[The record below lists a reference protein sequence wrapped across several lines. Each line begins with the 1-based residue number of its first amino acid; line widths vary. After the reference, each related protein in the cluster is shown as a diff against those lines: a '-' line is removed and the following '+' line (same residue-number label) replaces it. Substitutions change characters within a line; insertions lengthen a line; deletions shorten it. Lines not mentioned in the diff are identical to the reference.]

1 MSGVLDSYGG
11 PTTVGIVLGLIVLL
25 SFGGLTALVWD
36 DRLNGTNATALV
48 ELLQEQEQ
56 EIQVLKNQKAWKEE
70 ELLKQD
76 QRKLM
81 TKEIASLEKMA
92 SSLVLKKEQ
101 LQKGI
106 EEEEAHL
113 EELKK
118 EKLEYRDVYRVY
130 ERKRAAGEKY
140 KSIALKNGKEL
151 KNVEITKVYPDRVSF
166 STEFGSSSK
175 TWEMLP
181 DEWGERF
188 QVGEGE
194 LEVYNAMSERVRSER
209 VKQIKSL
216 AEARQKEQ
224 EAHHLNRRLKT
235 VIREIKSLE
244 LDVENAKGS
253 IKRHSAKIDEY
264 RRRGQIAREKGNL
277 TSYKVVIQNS
287 ESVVS
292 RLSGGLNRANQKLSD
307 LRTEK
312 AQLERKASQQ

>member
-1 MSGVLDSYGG
+1 M
-11 PTTVGIVLGLIVLL
+11 TVGIVLGLIVLL

-216 AEARQKEQ
+216 AEARQKE
-224 EAHHLNRRLKT
+224 
-235 VIREIKSLE
+235 SLE

-253 IKRHSAKIDEY
+253 IKRHRAKVDEY